1 MIEQTS
7 GETTPTATPKRRGN
21 AKNLKPAW
29 KPGQSGNP
37 AGRPKGARQKL
48 GEAFLD
54 ALLADFVKAVGQGQG
69 VDAIQKMR
77 DTDPGAYA
85 KMIASL
91 LPKEIEANVNV
102 GIGEALDALDDE

>member
-1 MIEQTS
+1 MVA
-7 GETTPTATPKRRGN
+7 ETTAPQQQKRVIGRPFQ
-21 AKNLKPAW
+21 K
-29 KPGQSGNP
+29 GQSGNP

-54 ALLADFVKAVGQGQG
+54 ALLADFQKALADGTLGA
-69 VDAIQKMR
+69 DAIKAMR
-77 DTDPGAYA
+77 EDKPNEYA

-102 GIGEALDALDDE
+102 GIGEALDALDDDD